1 MNLTYID
8 PATNELAYCDAWC
21 PLLNYD
27 DLNDHVDNNILN
39 ATELNE
45 NNSVFVDE
53 QDGSYFQYYDPST
66 KTKI

>member
-1 MNLTYID
+1 M
-8 PATNELAYCDAWC
+8 AYCDAWC